1 MCTVVCRSCTQRNN
15 IFHYHF
21 YFLFFIA
28 DPFDCA
34 STIGCASEGWII
46 LDASLNVY
54 VKNAAC
60 SDSTPFSSLTELNC
74 KCPVAS
80 IAPCSC
86 QPTAGSDTSLTISC
100 ANQNL
105 DDTTMASI
113 IANVPP
119 TTPVDTFDFSQN
131 LLTVVPPNLPQ
142 FNQLSNL
149 NLSTNA
155 IVAVGTGELNLPA
168 AVNSLDLSSNQIS
181 TIAASSL
188 PGNLLHLIVWMTIIF
203 ILLIIDKIELKSGIY
218 ASGGLINLDSNLLTS
233 FDEVV
238 FGPIIRGF
246 ISNDQTG
253 NSISVANS
261 KSIMSL

>member
-1 MCTVVCRSCTQRNN
+1 M
-15 IFHYHF
+15 
-21 YFLFFIA
+21 
-28 DPFDCA
+28 
-34 STIGCASEGWII
+34 
-46 LDASLNVY
+46 NVY

-86 QPTAGSDTSLTISC
+86 QPTTGSDTTLTISC

-142 FNQLSNL
+142 FNQLTNL

-155 IVAVGTGELNLPA
+155 IVAVGTGELNLAA
-168 AVNSLDLSSNQIS
+168 AVNSLDLSSNQIEA
-181 TIAASSL
+181 IAASSL
-188 PGNLLHLIVWMTIIF
+188 PGNLFYLIVLMTI
-203 ILLIIDKIELKSGIY
+203 
-218 ASGGLINLDSNLLTS
+218 
-233 FDEVV
+233 
-238 FGPIIRGF
+238 
-246 ISNDQTG
+246 
-253 NSISVANS
+253 
-261 KSIMSL
+261 